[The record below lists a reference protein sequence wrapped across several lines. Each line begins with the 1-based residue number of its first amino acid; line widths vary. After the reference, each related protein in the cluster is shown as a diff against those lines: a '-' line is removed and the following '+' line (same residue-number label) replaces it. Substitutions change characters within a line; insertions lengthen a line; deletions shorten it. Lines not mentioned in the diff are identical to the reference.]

1 VHIIGY
7 QLIFAWVSVIY
18 VHAHVYIHHDIYK
31 MLEKDWSFKIIYVF
45 IRRYA
50 VYTLHIPFPSKAKKK
65 NTFVSCCPTD
75 PNFLVPTLN
84 FFRDF

>member
-1 VHIIGY
+1 
-7 QLIFAWVSVIY
+7 
-18 VHAHVYIHHDIYK
+18 
-31 MLEKDWSFKIIYVF
+31 MLRAIQITTKTTTTT
-45 IRRYA
+45 
-50 VYTLHIPFPSKAKKK
+50 TLCVENTTKAKKK